1 MSQEEAPHK
10 KVTMLVT
17 LSQTSQAPPSW
28 LKHLPKVPAP
38 NTFMLGGWNF
48 STWIFGDT
56 DIQTVAAYLYVPSF

>member
-48 STWIFGDT
+48 ST
-56 DIQTVAAYLYVPSF
+56 